1 MRQIDR
7 QELHAAAQ
15 RSDRGATAVMGV
27 ALLALALASTTAL
40 VCLGLAVAANVP
52 G

>member
-1 MRQIDR
+1 MRRIDR
-7 QELHAAAQ
+7 QEFHTATQ
-15 RSDRGATAVMGV
+15 RSDRGAAAVMGV
-27 ALLALALASTTAL
+27 ALLALALAATTAL